1 MQRLRDFYQTIDRI
15 EGDRLW
21 FRTLPQLRQAIER
34 IGEKLALDGDRAETA
49 GAIARYL
56 WQRLKKSPEHRQIVE
71 LWQVFLL
78 NRAAKVVQKIYPP
91 NAARF
96 DGDLESAYNRLLTR
110 KKLAHPREFFSRFSI
125 DAMHPGFL
133 PILINW
139 TDRSLRFS
147 LWDALETTCQ
157 AIGDSDLSLVLKS
170 SESRIHNALNASSL
184 DSDFFDLAIVFR
196 EVHSS
201 LGIAVNQWTDAQ
213 FQIVADRYGVIPSL
227 TSEKVE
233 KNLTEIGQAIRQYI
247 SPSLYPIASLIDQ
260 EGQAID
266 LFSLVADP
274 RSDFSHPLY
283 KEQAM
288 IIGFQSCIDRVINGL
303 TEPSLTI
310 FDRYFLREETQSLI
324 ASDMDLTPTDISRQ
338 IKRIYHNIFS
348 SLREWISETYPY
360 LEIGDQVTAKIR
372 LEIKHYLREYY
383 TNGETE

>member
-1 MQRLRDFYQTIDRI
+1 
-15 EGDRLW
+15 
-21 FRTLPQLRQAIER
+21 
-34 IGEKLALDGDRAETA
+34 
-49 GAIARYL
+49 
-56 WQRLKKSPEHRQIVE
+56 
-71 LWQVFLL
+71 
-78 NRAAKVVQKIYPP
+78 
-91 NAARF
+91 
-96 DGDLESAYNRLLTR
+96 
-110 KKLAHPREFFSRFSI
+110 
-125 DAMHPGFL
+125 MHSGFL

-170 SESRIHNALNASSL
+170 SESRIHNALTASSL

-201 LGIAVNQWTDAQ
+201 LGMAVNQWTDAQ
-213 FQIVADRYGVIPSL
+213 FQMVADRYGVTPSL

-247 SPSLYPIASLIDQ
+247 SPSLYPIAPLIDQ

-283 KEQAM
+283 QEQAM
-288 IIGFQSCIDRVINGL
+288 ISGFQSCIDRVINGL

-310 FDRYFLREETQSLI
+310 FDRYFLKEETQSLI
-324 ASDMDLTPTDISRQ
+324 ASDMDLTQTNISRQ
-338 IKRIYHNIFS
+338 IKKIYDDIFS
-348 SLREWISETYPY
+348 SLREWIGETYPY
-360 LEIGDQVTAKIR
+360 LEIGDCVTAKIR
-372 LEIKHYLREYY
+372 LEIKHYLRAYY
-383 TNGETE
+383 TDGETE